1 MLVLPVTNF
10 ISVPHTY
17 FLHLELRFEIR
28 IVEDWQI
35 TILIETYNLQ
45 PSSKSELIALEVK
58 TKQNRKISSEIL
70 AKNLMRSELDFP
82 TC

>member
-1 MLVLPVTNF
+1 MVWTKYRFVTVLVLPVTNF

-17 FLHLELRFEIR
+17 SLLLISLRAELRFEIR

-45 PSSKSELIALEVK
+45 
-58 TKQNRKISSEIL
+58 
-70 AKNLMRSELDFP
+70 NLN
-82 TC
+82 